1 MGLIRDTIMH
11 QSINT
16 TFQAIKKHNF
26 KSESMDQWEE
36 KEARQ
41 RKQGKRNRDKLRQ
54 LKREQLEMN

>member
-1 MGLIRDTIMH
+1 MH

-16 TFQAIKKHNF
+16 TFQAIKKHSF

-41 RKQGKRNRDKLRQ
+41 RKQGKRNRNKLRQ